1 MGTRFIATK
10 ESMASNEYKTM
21 MLGAK
26 TGPPPTFLPTV
37 YTDQIS
43 GFFFFIFFE
52 KKVSK
57 QRFSDFKI
65 NELF

>member
-1 MGTRFIATK
+1 MGTRFIETK

-43 GFFFFIFFE
+43 GFFFLFFL
-52 KKVSK
+52 KKK
-57 QRFSDFKI
+57 FQNKDF
-65 NELF
+65 LFLK